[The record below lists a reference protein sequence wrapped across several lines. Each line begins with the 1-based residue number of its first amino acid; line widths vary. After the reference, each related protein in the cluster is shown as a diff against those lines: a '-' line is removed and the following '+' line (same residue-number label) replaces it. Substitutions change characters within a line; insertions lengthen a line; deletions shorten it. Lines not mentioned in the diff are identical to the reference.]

1 MHLRV
6 GFPLRSEGHL
16 GRAAALASGHP
27 SYHVD
32 GVNGTARVSVDL
44 DLPSDWKL
52 LDDFSGLLRGEAEYA
67 TEGSPIT
74 ADELYGGLRCFL
86 RKQRSGT
93 AAEEWCTPAS
103 LEGKQL
109 FPCRQIRVYDN
120 DHLTANS
127 WYSFGNMGE
136 GAVFDVDKDA
146 ITERV
151 LSDLGPCVRC
161 PILDLDATAEIVA
174 RLPETIDPGRE
185 QSWAY
190 KEGLFERLARSVR
203 SGGAGVAAA
212 SGTAPGSRNVPQTR
226 YEDVG
231 GMRETIDMI
240 REAVELPITHPEI
253 FRRLHIRPPKGILF
267 YGPPGTGKT
276 LLERAVANES
286 GAHFIAVSGPEILNK
301 FWGQSE
307 AKLRSIFSEA
317 KNKAPAIVLFDEIDS
332 FASSRDM
339 MSESFEATLV
349 SQLLSLM
356 DGLNDLGRVCVI
368 ATTNRPGALD
378 PALRRPGR
386 FDHEIEIGL
395 PDAEARLHILGIH
408 TREMPTDPDLDLDQI
423 AGLTGSYS
431 GADLEAL
438 CREAALVCM
447 RRTINLRDFEKRRA
461 SLLGRRD
468 GRLVLP
474 AHQAPPRGLP
484 PSDCP
489 DVLGRLC
496 QPEARHVGVDR
507 LEVPALHK
515 KCLVKNAH
523 AAVRSHRPV
532 EPLPGGQ
539 VRVVRVPGEALQI
552 LEVAP
557 VLDERRSAPVEEEL
571 TTEKA
576 FLGMLVELPEHRTH
590 REARKKKKRVPPE
603 PDKPTKP

>member
-1 MHLRV
+1 MNLTI

-16 GRAAALASGHP
+16 GRAAALASRHP
-27 SYHVD
+27 SYHVE

-52 LDDFSGLLRGEAEYA
+52 LDDFSGLLHGEGDAEYA
-67 TEGSPIT
+67 TEGNLIS

-86 RKQRSGT
+86 RKQRSGV
-93 AAEEWCTPAS
+93 AAKEWCTPVS
-103 LEGKQL
+103 LADKQL

-127 WYSFGNMGE
+127 WYSFGSMGD

-174 RLPETIDPGRE
+174 RLPETIDPGRDE
-185 QSWAY
+185 SWAY
-190 KEGLFERLARSVR
+190 REEGDLSSWKVLKTRDGREEAAPQDEKEGLFERLARSVR

-212 SGTAPGSRNVPQTR
+212 SGTVPGSRNVPETR

-253 FRRLHIRPPKGILF
+253 FRRLHIRPHKGILF

-276 LLERAVANES
+276 LLARAVANES

-307 AKLRSIFSEA
+307 ARLRSIFNEA
-317 KNKAPAIVLFDEIDS
+317 RAKAPAIILFDEIDS

-356 DGLNDLGRVCVI
+356 DGLNNLGRICVI
-368 ATTNRPGALD
+368 ATTNRPSALD

-386 FDHEIEIGL
+386 FDHEIEVGL

-408 TREMPTDPDLDLDQI
+408 TREMPTDPDLNLEQI
-423 AGLTGSYS
+423 ASLTGSYS
-431 GADLEAL
+431 GADLESL

-447 RRTINLRDFEKRRA
+447 RRTINLRDFEKRIA
-461 SLLGRRD
+461 S
-468 GRLVLP
+468 
-474 AHQAPPRGLP
+474 HQL
-484 PSDCP
+484 S
-489 DVLGRLC
+489 
-496 QPEARHVGVDR
+496 
-507 LEVPALHK
+507 ALS
-515 KCLVKNAH
+515 V
-523 AAVRSHRPV
+523 
-532 EPLPGGQ
+532 
-539 VRVVRVPGEALQI
+539 
-552 LEVAP
+552 
-557 VLDERRSAPVEEEL
+557 
-571 TTEKA
+571 TTYD
-576 FLGMLVELPEHRTH
+576 FRT
-590 REARKKKKRVPPE
+590 AMKRVGPSIRR
-603 PDKPTKP
+603 

>member
-6 GFPLRSEGHL
+6 DFPLRSEGHL
-16 GRAAALASGHP
+16 GRAAALASRHP

-44 DLPSDWKL
+44 DLPSDWRL
-52 LDDFSGLLRGEAEYA
+52 LDDFSGLLRGEGGAEYA
-67 TEGSPIT
+67 TEGTPLS
-74 ADELYGGLRCFL
+74 ADELFGGLRCFL

-93 AAEEWCTPAS
+93 AAREWCTPSS

-120 DHLTANS
+120 DHLTGNS
-127 WYSFGNMGE
+127 WYAFGKMDG
-136 GAVFDVDKDA
+136 GAVFEVDKDA

-174 RLPETIDPGRE
+174 RLPERIDPSRDEAWNYKEDGGLPGWKVVKTRDGRE
-185 QSWAY
+185 EAVPQEEVR
-190 KEGLFERLARSVR
+190 EGLIERLARSVR

-212 SGTAPGSRNVPQTR
+212 SGAAPGSRNVPATS

-231 GMRETIDMI
+231 GMRETVDMV

-253 FRRLHIRPPKGILF
+253 FRKLHIRPHKGILF

-276 LLERAVANES
+276 LLARAVAHES
-286 GAHFIAVSGPEILNK
+286 GAHFVAVSGPEILNK

-307 AKLRSIFSEA
+307 AKLRSIFNEA
-317 KNKAPAIVLFDEIDS
+317 RVKAPAIVLFDEIDS

-356 DGLNDLGRVCVI
+356 DGLNSLGRVCVI
-368 ATTNRPGALD
+368 ATTNRPSALD

-408 TREMPTDPDLDLDQI
+408 TREMPTDPDLNLDQI

-431 GADLEAL
+431 GADLEGL

-447 RRTINLRDFEKRRA
+447 RRTINLHDFEKRIA
-461 SLLGRRD
+461 SHQLSALSVTTYDFRTAMKRIGPSIRR
-468 GRLVLP
+468 
-474 AHQAPPRGLP
+474 
-484 PSDCP
+484 
-489 DVLGRLC
+489 
-496 QPEARHVGVDR
+496 
-507 LEVPALHK
+507 
-515 KCLVKNAH
+515 
-523 AAVRSHRPV
+523 
-532 EPLPGGQ
+532 
-539 VRVVRVPGEALQI
+539 
-552 LEVAP
+552 
-557 VLDERRSAPVEEEL
+557 
-571 TTEKA
+571 
-576 FLGMLVELPEHRTH
+576 
-590 REARKKKKRVPPE
+590 
-603 PDKPTKP
+603 